1 MIESLVAIIILSTIL
16 SLIYFNDNKNQ
27 KDFEKKYNSDKWYT
41 EWTMLEHYDNSTDE
55 DQEYS
60 IGYFY
65 YTGKDGKKYEY
76 IGKIVFLD
84 RETFRNKKEYKKLI
98 YVSETD
104 NSKLMKYENYST
116 KYERINSFVSPI
128 VLVAIII
135 FLLRIFYKKI
145 YKVD

>member
-1 MIESLVAIIILSTIL
+1 
-16 SLIYFNDNKNQ
+16 
-27 KDFEKKYNSDKWYT
+27 
-41 EWTMLEHYDNSTDE
+41 MLERYDNPTDE

-76 IGKIVFLD
+76 IWKIVFLD
-84 RETFRNKKEYKKLI
+84 REIFRNKKEYKKLI
-98 YVSETD
+98 YVLETD

-116 KYERINSFVSPI
+116 KYELINSFVSPI
-128 VLVAIII
+128 VLGAIII

>member
-1 MIESLVAIIILSTIL
+1 M
-16 SLIYFNDNKNQ
+16 
-27 KDFEKKYNSDKWYT
+27 KKV
-41 EWTMLEHYDNSTDE
+41 M
-55 DQEYS
+55 
-60 IGYFY
+60 
-65 YTGKDGKKYEY
+65 
-76 IGKIVFLD
+76 
-84 RETFRNKKEYKKLI
+84 KKLI

-116 KYERINSFVSPI
+116 KYELINSFVSPI

>member
-1 MIESLVAIIILSTIL
+1 
-16 SLIYFNDNKNQ
+16 
-27 KDFEKKYNSDKWYT
+27 
-41 EWTMLEHYDNSTDE
+41 MLEHYDNPTDE

-65 YTGKDGKKYEY
+65 YTGKYGKKYEY
-76 IGKIVFLD
+76 IGKIDSLD

-104 NSKLMKYENYST
+104 NSKSMKYENYST
-116 KYERINSFVSPI
+116 KYELINSFVSPI
-128 VLVAIII
+128 VLGVIII

>member
-1 MIESLVAIIILSTIL
+1 
-16 SLIYFNDNKNQ
+16 
-27 KDFEKKYNSDKWYT
+27 
-41 EWTMLEHYDNSTDE
+41 MLERYDNPTDE

-76 IGKIVFLD
+76 IGEIVFLD

-116 KYERINSFVSPI
+116 KYELINSFVSPI
-128 VLVAIII
+128 VLCAIII

>member
-16 SLIYFNDNKNQ
+16 SLIYFNVNKNQ
-27 KDFEKKYNSDKWYT
+27 KDFGKKYNSDKWYT
-41 EWTMLEHYDNSTDE
+41 EWAMLEHYDNPTYE
-55 DQEYS
+55 DQEYN

-76 IGKIVFLD
+76 IGKIFFLD

-98 YVSETD
+98 YVLETD
-104 NSKLMKYENYST
+104 NSKSMKYENYST
-116 KYERINSFVSPI
+116 KYELINSFVSPI
-128 VLVAIII
+128 VLGAIIM